1 MRILEPPQTAPIPE
15 RAPDNASGDI
25 EQPLLPQT
33 IRDFSSSDSDASKNT
48 PTWLEYRFTTRGK
61 YIGVWKSIKAII
73 FSSWLNV
80 LVVFIPLSWVAHF
93 LNHEN
98 AEHPKHFYPF
108 SVTFS
113 LSLLALIPL
122 EGLIEYGGEQ
132 MSLYCGKDLG
142 DLIVVTLSNAVEA
155 VLAIVLFTKCE
166 LRLLQSTLVGVTLLH
181 LLFVPGITFIVGGA
195 KLVYQEL
202 NPHIAQL
209 NHTLLITGVLA
220 MVLPF
225 ALYTTL
231 QEEVTSSSDVNLL
244 QGKVLMISRG
254 LAVILH
260 YLYILSRIFLH
271 NPPGDNNSFRALPD
285 APAAIVEHEQD
296 LLKREPELNP
306 WVCIVLLV
314 VIIGFIAP
322 TTQFLADSVDIVRAE
337 GRIPEEWFGLVLLPL
352 ATYSADGL
360 LAMGHFLRSIVRH
373 FRGQKIQPLILAK
386 ARSIDMAIQFN
397 LFWVPS
403 LVVTGWCNSKP
414 MSLLFDRFEVIV
426 LVGACFLV
434 NYVTADA
441 KTNWAEGA
449 TMVAFYIMIAL
460 TAWFYASDPEIS
472 QLLVGGS
479 CQV

>member
-1 MRILEPPQTAPIPE
+1 MK
-15 RAPDNASGDI
+15 N
-25 EQPLLPQT
+25 
-33 IRDFSSSDSDASKNT
+33 IRSWFES
-48 PTWLEYRFTTRGK
+48 RFLGRGNH
-61 YIGVWKSIKAII
+61 IGVWKSLRAIM
-73 FSSWLNV
+73 FSPWLNV
-80 LVVFIPLSWVAHF
+80 LLFFIPLAWVAHF

-98 AEHPKHFYPF
+98 VEHPEHLYPF

-113 LSLLALIPL
+113 LSLLALVPL
-122 EGLIEYGGEQ
+122 EGLVEYGGEQ
-132 MSLYCGKDLG
+132 MSLYCGKDRG
-142 DLIVVTLSNAVEA
+142 DLIVITLSNSVEA
-155 VLAIVLFTKCE
+155 SLAFVLFAKCE
-166 LRLLQSTLVGVTLLH
+166 LRLLQSTLIGVTLLH
-181 LLFVPGITFIVGGA
+181 LLLVPGVTFIIGGA

-225 ALYTTL
+225 ALYTTIH
-231 QEEVTSSSDVNLL
+231 EEMTPSSNVDLL
-244 QGKVLMISRG
+244 QGKILMISRG

-260 YLYILSRIFLH
+260 YSYVLSRVFLH
-271 NPPGDNNSFRALPD
+271 NPPGNDKFRTLPN
-285 APAAIVEHEQD
+285 APAAIIEEEKD
-296 LLKREPELNP
+296 LLVKEPEVNP
-306 WVCIVLLV
+306 WVCILLLV
-314 VIIGFIAP
+314 VTIGFIAP

-360 LAMGHFLRSIVRH
+360 LAIGQFLRCIVRH
-373 FRGQKIQPLILAK
+373 FRGQPAQPLILAK

-403 LVVTGWCNSKP
+403 LIITGWCNNKP
-414 MSLLFDRFEVIV
+414 MSLLFDRFEVII

-449 TMVAFYIMIAL
+449 TMVSFYVMIAL
-460 TAWFYASDPEIS
+460 TAWFYVSDREIS
-472 QLLVGGS
+472 QLLVGGN
-479 CQV
+479 CQAPSDSS